1 MQLVPTTYP
10 KMHHFDMLKTI
21 LQLFR
26 VYAKSLILILVGSIN
41 LCFASRREHFVFLGF
56 A

>member
-26 VYAKSLILILVGSIN
+26 VYAKSLILKDR
-41 LCFASRREHFVFLGF
+41 FEHIKMVHYGVAAF
-56 A
+56 